1 MNTTVYQVFNIPI
14 ILGLPSANTCPGIM
28 GGQITFGIGLSSLW
42 EDLSSNAFTRSIA
55 RGKILKL
62 TFEAEFGHVA
72 PHAAHAHVNEIL
84 IHDELIDWRLLERSV
99 RGEAVL

>member
-1 MNTTVYQVFNIPI
+1 M
-14 ILGLPSANTCPGIM
+14 
-28 GGQITFGIGLSSLW
+28 
-42 EDLSSNAFTRSIA
+42 
-55 RGKILKL
+55 LKL

-72 PHAAHAHVNEIL
+72 PHATDAHVNEIL